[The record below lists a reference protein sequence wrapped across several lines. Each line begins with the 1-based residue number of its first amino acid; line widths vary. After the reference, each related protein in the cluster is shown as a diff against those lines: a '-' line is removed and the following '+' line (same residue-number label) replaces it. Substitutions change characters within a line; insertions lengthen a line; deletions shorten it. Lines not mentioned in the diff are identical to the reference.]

1 MNFTFKVASATME
14 LIEMWQKNAV
24 DADSADA
31 MGNEKVRGD
40 SCPFLSATGV
50 CPVQSWYSC
59 PFLSATGVVL
69 LKVHTSTY
77 SKYI

>member
-1 MNFTFKVASATME
+1 MNFTFEVASATME

-40 SCPFLSATGV
+40 SCPFSLYHWCLS
-50 CPVQSWYSC
+50 Y
-59 PFLSATGVVL
+59 
-69 LKVHTSTY
+69 
-77 SKYI
+77 